1 MNKDLNKIKKS
12 EEQRLNSLKL
22 KAEEYEKKKIKINDS
37 GKVSHIQF
45 IFYYFTLKIVFF

>member
-22 KAEEYEKKKIKINDS
+22 KADEYKTKKTIIHEQLANN
-37 GKVSHIQF
+37 VSN
-45 IFYYFTLKIVFF
+45 FFF